1 MDIEKYMHQK
11 LRGSALAYGLVIM
24 TVVMILLTSIVTFV
38 SSYLQYSLKQRD
50 REQALH
56 IAEAG
61 IHFYRWYLAHQ
72 LDGRTAGQIQAFW
85 DSGTALGQSTP
96 YVGIFGGGEYSITV
110 DPPESGQ
117 TIVYITSTGNTN
129 RYPDQSR
136 TIRVRLRRP
145 SWSEFATLTDE
156 AVRFGTGTEVFGK
169 IHSNNGIRFD
179 GLAHNVVSSAVD
191 TYNDPDHTGS
201 NEFGVHT
208 HVNTPPATGVNNT
221 FRAAEA
227 PPGAVAA
234 RTDVFEAGREFPVV
248 PLDFNGLLGDLSLM
262 KSEAQSGANG
272 SRYFD
277 NTRQGRHIVL
287 KTNDTFDIRTVQSF
301 NASTNEIINYN
312 GGWSN
317 YAIPD
322 GGVIFVENNVWLEG
336 AVNGRRVTV
345 VAANLI
351 SASQKTMY
359 LGKDL
364 RYTNYDCTDMI
375 GAIGQQ
381 DVEVYRQS
389 NNILR
394 LDAALLAQSGR
405 VGRANYT
412 GAFATRDTIT
422 VYGSIV
428 SNQRYGFAWADAMGN
443 HVSGYQTRNLY
454 YDNNLLYCPPPYF
467 PTGTQ
472 YELDLWEEL

>member
-1 MDIEKYMHQK
+1 MRVI
-11 LRGSALAYGLVIM
+11 LRGSALTYGLVIM
-24 TVVMILLTSIVTFV
+24 TVVMILLTSIVSFV

-72 LDGRTAGQIQAFW
+72 LDGRTASQIQAFW
-85 DSGTALGQSTP
+85 DAGTALGQSTP
-96 YVGIFGGGEYSITV
+96 HIGSFGGGEYSISVT
-110 DPPESGQ
+110 PPDSGQ
-117 TIVYITSTGNTN
+117 TIVYITSTGQTN

-145 SWSEFATLTDE
+145 SWSEYAALTDE
-156 AVRFGTGTEVFGK
+156 AVRFGAGTEVFGK

-191 TYNDPDHTGS
+191 EYNDPDHTGA

-208 HVNTPPATGVNNT
+208 HVNAPPAAGINNT

-227 PPGAVAA
+227 PPSVVPT
-234 RTDVFEAGREFPVV
+234 RTDVFEAGREFPVA
-248 PLDFNGLLGDLSLM
+248 PLDFSGLLGDLSLM
-262 KSEAQSGANG
+262 KSEAQSGTNG

-277 NTRQGRHIVL
+277 NSRQGRHIIL
-287 KTNDTFDIRTVQSF
+287 KSNDTFDIRTVQSF

-317 YAIPD
+317 YPIPD

-336 AVNGRRVTV
+336 TVNGRRVTV

-351 SASQKTMY
+351 SASQKTAY

-375 GAIGQQ
+375 GVIGQHH
-381 DVEVYRQS
+381 VEIYRQS

-412 GAFATRDTIT
+412 GPFALRDTIT

>member
-1 MDIEKYMHQK
+1 MRVI
-11 LRGSALAYGLVIM
+11 RGSALAYGLVIM
-24 TVVMILLTSIVTFV
+24 TVVMILLTSIVSFV

-72 LDGRTAGQIQAFW
+72 LDGRTASQIQAFW
-85 DSGTALGQSTP
+85 DAGTALGQSTP
-96 YVGIFGGGEYSITV
+96 YVATFGGGEYSITV
-110 DPPESGQ
+110 TPPDSGQ
-117 TIVYITSTGNTN
+117 TIVYITSTGQTN

-145 SWSEFATLTDE
+145 SWSEYAALTDE

-169 IHSNNGIRFD
+169 LHSNNGIRFD

-191 TYNDPDHTGS
+191 EYNDPDHTGA

-208 HVNTPPATGVNNT
+208 HVNAPPSSGVNNT

-227 PPGAVAA
+227 PPSTVAT
-234 RTDVFEAGREFPVV
+234 RTDVFEAGREFPVA

-262 KSEAQSGANG
+262 KSEAQNGAHG

-277 NTRQGRHIVL
+277 NSRQGRHIIL
-287 KTNDTFDIRTVQSF
+287 KSNDTFDIRTVQSF

-317 YAIPD
+317 YPIPN

-336 AVNGRRVTV
+336 TVNGRRVTV

-351 SASQKTMY
+351 SASQKTIY

-375 GAIGQQ
+375 GVIGQN

-412 GAFATRDTIT
+412 GPYATRDTIT
-422 VYGSIV
+422 VFGSIV